1 MMYPFCPTRDLLKNY
16 SCWVAAQQRI
26 KDFIKRNGRRPRILI
41 AKMGQ
46 DGHDRGAKIIASGFS
61 DIGFD
66 VDMGPLFQTPEEVI
80 NQAVENDVHIIGV
93 SSMAGGHKTLIA
105 ELVREKDKKNCTDLL
120 LVAGGVIPENDHE
133 QLKKE
138 GVDFIFGPGTILGEA
153 ALEIL
158 NKMMQ

>member
-1 MMYPFCPTRDLLKNY
+1 
-16 SCWVAAQQRI
+16 
-26 KDFIKRNGRRPRILI
+26 
-41 AKMGQ
+41 
-46 DGHDRGAKIIASGFS
+46 
-61 DIGFD
+61 
-66 VDMGPLFQTPEEVI
+66 
-80 NQAVENDVHIIGV
+80 
-93 SSMAGGHKTLIA
+93 MAGGHKTLIA

-158 NKMMQ
+158 NKMIQ